1 MFTYSLFLHIF
12 YDLLELH
19 AFLAWDYSDIL
30 FRSFFF
36 SYDSYVLGL
45 CIYYLCCSLYRQQQK
60 ISLIFFCCFVC
71 SGWQQKMIKQ

>member
-30 FRSFFF
+30 FRSFF
-36 SYDSYVLGL
+36 SVMIVMSQVYAYIIYVVLFTGNNKK
-45 CIYYLCCSLYRQQQK
+45 YH
-60 ISLIFFCCFVC
+60 
-71 SGWQQKMIKQ
+71 